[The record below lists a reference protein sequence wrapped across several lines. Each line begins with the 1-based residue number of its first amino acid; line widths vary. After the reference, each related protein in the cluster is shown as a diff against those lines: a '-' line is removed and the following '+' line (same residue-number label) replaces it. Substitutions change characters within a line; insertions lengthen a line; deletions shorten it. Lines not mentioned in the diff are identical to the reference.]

1 MTELNINRKKF
12 NKGDVVYFLVNDEK
26 IPYKKN
32 VWFGTVEENYTTEI
46 CIQMYYCFPCH

>member
-32 VWFGTVEENYTTEI
+32 VSSNHLTTAQAEVS
-46 CIQMYYCFPCH
+46 FL